1 MIIRI
6 TWLNSEK
13 KSIIMLYGNSYKT
26 WSQQVQEYIW
36 ENIKWWD
43 STSLIK
49 RNLFGILKV
58 EVSDSKWISW
68 GGLKWCP
75 HKNFQKELNREG
87 CQLSDPDAN
96 SPRHYR
102 DFLFRPDKKV
112 HEMVTKMYLSSL
124 RNLNKE
130 NP

>member
-6 TWLNSEK
+6 TWLNSEL
-13 KSIIMLYGNSYKT
+13 KSIIMLYGDSHKT
-26 WSQQVQEYIW
+26 WSQQVQEYIR

-43 STSLIK
+43 STILIK
-49 RNLFGILKV
+49 RNLFGILNV

-75 HKNFQKELNREG
+75 HENFQKELNREG

-96 SPRHYR
+96 SPRFYR
-102 DFLFRPDKKV
+102 DMVFRSDKKV
-112 HEMVTKMYLSSL
+112 HKMVTKMYLLSL

-130 NP
+130 NL